1 MTLDYQEADLPQ
13 SWFWRAA
20 TWPLTLALS
29 TWLLSLR
36 HGSSVHCDGATPPA
50 GPAVYVTWH
59 RYSPLL
65 VALLPPR
72 FASLVVLGGP
82 MPYVRPFRYTLRLL
96 GLGVVPTTSRPGS
109 KPALEQLAEEL
120 QRGASVVIAVD
131 GPRGPAY
138 RTKPGCVRLARAV
151 GVPIV
156 PVAFA
161 GQGLSLGLNWDRMHL
176 PWPQRPLKLRFG
188 EPFAPGEDMA
198 AAVAEVDLRLHAL
211 YASIGMKG

>member
-1 MTLDYQEADLPQ
+1 LALDYLEADLPQ
-13 SWFWRAA
+13 SWLWRAA

-29 TWLLSLR
+29 AWLLSLR
-36 HGSSVHCDGATPPA
+36 HGSSVQCDGATPPA

-72 FASLVVLGGP
+72 FESLVVLGGP
-82 MPYVRPFRYTLRLL
+82 MPYVRPFRYALRLL
-96 GLGVVPTTSRPGS
+96 GLGVVPITSRPRGT
-109 KPALEQLAEEL
+109 PALEQLAEEM
-120 QRGASVVIAVD
+120 QRGASVVITVD

-138 RTKPGCVRLARAV
+138 RAKPGCVRLARAV

-156 PVAFA
+156 PVAFG
-161 GQGLSLGLNWDRMHL
+161 GQGLSLGINWDRMHL

-188 EPFAPGEDMA
+188 EPFTPGEDMA
-198 AAVAEVDLRLHAL
+198 AAVAEVDLRLHVL
-211 YASIGMKG
+211 HASLGMTG